1 MSDEDDTKKPKF
13 VIPES
18 SEGKPINKLLVPK
31 GDKSSDEESSKP
43 KLATSHL
50 STSSD
55 EDEKVKKILIP
66 DQESIVDSEPTP
78 TPTPT
83 PEPEPEPEPTPEPNN
98 SQNINQTDE
107 VVKVVAMS
115 PPSNDESSGELPN
128 SSEDNWMQE
137 AYNQVE
143 IADKANEE
151 IQNAQQEN
159 LEHHSAEVVTNE
171 NVDYVQNQ
179 VVEQNP
185 VEIPQLQSPQV
196 QNITP
201 PPAIFESNQYNQAYP
216 KHPYPPMQQ
225 QIYHQQP
232 NYGYG
237 DFQNPMMNPQ
247 QQMMQV
253 PTKTGLP
260 VALWFFM
267 GLMTGLI
274 IAIAGLKLAPQ
285 GVAEAIRPDLV
296 ERGKELVIKTINGE
310 PQENIKETSE

>member
-1 MSDEDDTKKPKF
+1 
-13 VIPES
+13 
-18 SEGKPINKLLVPK
+18 
-31 GDKSSDEESSKP
+31 
-43 KLATSHL
+43 
-50 STSSD
+50 
-55 EDEKVKKILIP
+55 
-66 DQESIVDSEPTP
+66 
-78 TPTPT
+78 
-83 PEPEPEPEPTPEPNN
+83 
-98 SQNINQTDE
+98 
-107 VVKVVAMS
+107 MS
-115 PPSNDESSGELPN
+115 PPSNDEPSGELPN

-151 IQNAQQEN
+151 IQNAQQED
-159 LEHHSAEVVTNE
+159 LEHHSPEVVTNE

-185 VEIPQLQSPQV
+185 VEIPQLQVPQV

-201 PPAIFESNQYNQAYP
+201 PPATFESNQYNQTYP
-216 KHPYPPMQQ
+216 QHPYPPMQQ
-225 QIYHQQP
+225 SIYHQQP

-247 QQMMQV
+247 QQTMQV

-260 VALWFFM
+260 VGLWFFM

-285 GVAEAIRPDLV
+285 SFAEAIRPDLV
-296 ERGKELVIKTINGE
+296 ERGKELVKRTINGE
-310 PQENIKETSE
+310 PQENIKEANE

>member
-1 MSDEDDTKKPKF
+1 MSDEDNTKKPKF

-31 GDKSSDEESSKP
+31 GDKSSDGETSKP
-43 KLATSHL
+43 KLATSDS

-66 DQESIVDSEPTP
+66 DQESIGDSEPTAEP
-78 TPTPT
+78 TA
-83 PEPEPEPEPTPEPNN
+83 EPTPEPNN
-98 SQNINQTDE
+98 SQEINQTDE

-115 PPSNDESSGELPN
+115 PPSNDEPSGELPN

-151 IQNAQQEN
+151 IQNAQQEH

-185 VEIPQLQSPQV
+185 VEIPQLQVPQV

-201 PPAIFESNQYNQAYP
+201 PPATFESNQYNQTYP
-216 KHPYPPMQQ
+216 QHPYPPMQQ
-225 QIYHQQP
+225 SIYHQQP

-247 QQMMQV
+247 QQMTQV

-260 VALWFFM
+260 VGLWFFM

-285 GVAEAIRPDLV
+285 SFAEAIRPDLV
-296 ERGKELVIKTINGE
+296 ERGKELVKRTINGE
-310 PQENIKETSE
+310 PQENIKEANE

>member
-1 MSDEDDTKKPKF
+1 MSDEDNTKKPKF

-18 SEGKPINKLLVPK
+18 SEGKSINKLLVPK
-31 GDKSSDEESSKP
+31 DDKSYDEESSKP

-78 TPTPT
+78 
-83 PEPEPEPEPTPEPNN
+83 EPTPEPNN
-98 SQNINQTDE
+98 SQDINQTDE

-115 PPSNDESSGELPN
+115 PPSDDESSGELPN

-151 IQNAQQEN
+151 IQNAQQEH
-159 LEHHSAEVVTNE
+159 LEHHSAEVLTNE

-185 VEIPQLQSPQV
+185 VEIPQLQVPQV

-201 PPAIFESNQYNQAYP
+201 PTANFESNQYNQAYP
-216 KHPYPPMQQ
+216 QHPYPPMQQ

-267 GLMTGLI
+267 GLIAGLI

-285 GVAEAIRPDLV
+285 SFAEAIRPDLV
-296 ERGKELVIKTINGE
+296 EKGKSLVIIDGQRQGDNK
-310 PQENIKETSE
+310 KSD

>member
-1 MSDEDDTKKPKF
+1 MSDEDNAKKPKF

-43 KLATSHL
+43 KLATSDS

-55 EDEKVKKILIP
+55 EDEKVKKILIFN
-66 DQESIVDSEPTP
+66 QESIGD
-78 TPTPT
+78 
-83 PEPEPEPEPTPEPNN
+83 PEPTPEPNN
-98 SQNINQTDE
+98 SQEINQTDE

-115 PPSNDESSGELPN
+115 PPSDDESSGELPN

-151 IQNAQQEN
+151 IQNAQQED
-159 LEHHSAEVVTNE
+159 LGHHSPEVVTNE
-171 NVDYVQNQ
+171 KVDYVQNQ

-185 VEIPQLQSPQV
+185 VEIPQLQVPQV

-201 PPAIFESNQYNQAYP
+201 PPATFESNQYNQTYP
-216 KHPYPPMQQ
+216 QHPYPPMQQ

-232 NYGYG
+232 NYVYG

-247 QQMMQV
+247 QQMIQV

-260 VALWFFM
+260 VGLWFFM

-274 IAIAGLKLAPQ
+274 IALAGLKLAPQ
-285 GVAEAIRPDLV
+285 SFAEAIRPDLV
-296 ERGKELVIKTINGE
+296 EKGKALVIKTINGE
-310 PQENIKETSE
+310 PQENIKETGE

>member
-1 MSDEDDTKKPKF
+1 MSDEDNTKKPKF

-43 KLATSHL
+43 KLATSDS

-66 DQESIVDSEPTP
+66 NQESIGDSEPTR
-78 TPTPT
+78 
-83 PEPEPEPEPTPEPNN
+83 EPNN
-98 SQNINQTDE
+98 SQEINQTDE

-151 IQNAQQEN
+151 IQNAQQEH
-159 LEHHSAEVVTNE
+159 LEHHSPEVVTNE

-185 VEIPQLQSPQV
+185 VEIPQLQVPQV

-201 PPAIFESNQYNQAYP
+201 PPANFESNQYNQTYP
-216 KHPYPPMQQ
+216 QHPYPPMQQ
-225 QIYHQQP
+225 SIYHQQP

-260 VALWFFM
+260 VGLWFFM

-285 GVAEAIRPDLV
+285 SFAEAIRPDLV
-296 ERGKELVIKTINGE
+296 EKGKSLVIIDGQRQGDNK
-310 PQENIKETSE
+310 KSD

>member
-31 GDKSSDEESSKP
+31 DDKSSDEDSSKP
-43 KLATSHL
+43 KLATSDS
-50 STSSD
+50 STTLND
-55 EDEKVKKILIP
+55 DEKVKKILIP
-66 DQESIVDSEPTP
+66 HQESTVDTEL
-78 TPTPT
+78 T
-83 PEPEPEPEPTPEPNN
+83 PELTPEPNN
-98 SQNINQTDE
+98 SQDINQTDE

-143 IADKANEE
+143 IADKAKEE
-151 IQNAQQEN
+151 IQNAQQEH

-185 VEIPQLQSPQV
+185 VEIPQLQAPQV

-201 PPAIFESNQYNQAYP
+201 PSANFESNQYNQAYP
-216 KHPYPPMQQ
+216 QHPYPPMQQ
-225 QIYHQQP
+225 QFYHQQP

-247 QQMMQV
+247 QQMIQV

-260 VALWFFM
+260 VGLWFFM

-285 GVAEAIRPDLV
+285 SFAEAIRPDLV

>member
-1 MSDEDDTKKPKF
+1 MSDEDNTKKPKF

-43 KLATSHL
+43 KLATSDS

-66 DQESIVDSEPTP
+66 NQESIGDSEPT
-78 TPTPT
+78 
-83 PEPEPEPEPTPEPNN
+83 PEPTPEPNN
-98 SQNINQTDE
+98 SQEINQTDE

-115 PPSNDESSGELPN
+115 PPSDDESLGELPN

-151 IQNAQQEN
+151 IQNAQQEH
-159 LEHHSAEVVTNE
+159 LEHHSAEVLTNE
-171 NVDYVQNQ
+171 NVEYVQNQ

-185 VEIPQLQSPQV
+185 VEIPQLQVPQV

-201 PPAIFESNQYNQAYP
+201 PTANFESNQYNQAYP
-216 KHPYPPMQQ
+216 QHPYPPMQQ

-296 ERGKELVIKTINGE
+296 EKGKALVIKTINGE
-310 PQENIKETSE
+310 PQENIKEAKE

>member
-1 MSDEDDTKKPKF
+1 MSDEDNTKKPKF

-43 KLATSHL
+43 KLATSDS

-66 DQESIVDSEPTP
+66 NQESIGDSEPT
-78 TPTPT
+78 
-83 PEPEPEPEPTPEPNN
+83 PEPTPEPKNY
-98 SQNINQTDE
+98 QEINQTDE

-151 IQNAQQEN
+151 IQNAQQEH
-159 LEHHSAEVVTNE
+159 LEHHSPEVVTNE

-185 VEIPQLQSPQV
+185 VEIPQLQVPQV

-201 PPAIFESNQYNQAYP
+201 PTATFESNQYNQTYP
-216 KHPYPPMQQ
+216 QHPYPPMQQ

-260 VALWFFM
+260 VGLWFFM

-296 ERGKELVIKTINGE
+296 EKGKALVIKTINGE
-310 PQENIKETSE
+310 PQENIKEAKE

>member
-1 MSDEDDTKKPKF
+1 MSDEDNTKKPKF

-31 GDKSSDEESSKP
+31 GDKTSDEESSKP
-43 KLATSHL
+43 KLATSDS

-66 DQESIVDSEPTP
+66 NQESIGDSEPT
-78 TPTPT
+78 
-83 PEPEPEPEPTPEPNN
+83 PEPTPEPNN
-98 SQNINQTDE
+98 SQEINQTDE

-115 PPSNDESSGELPN
+115 PPSDDESSGELPN

-151 IQNAQQEN
+151 IQNAQQEH
-159 LEHHSAEVVTNE
+159 LEHHSPEVVTNE

-185 VEIPQLQSPQV
+185 VEIPQLQVPQV

-201 PPAIFESNQYNQAYP
+201 PPATFESNQYNQTYP
-216 KHPYPPMQQ
+216 QHPYPPMQQ
-225 QIYHQQP
+225 QIYQQQP

-237 DFQNPMMNPQ
+237 DFQNQMMNPQ

-260 VALWFFM
+260 VGLWFFM

-274 IAIAGLKLAPQ
+274 IALAGLKLAPQ

-296 ERGKELVIKTINGE
+296 EKGKALVIKTINGE
-310 PQENIKETSE
+310 PQENIKEAKE

>member
-1 MSDEDDTKKPKF
+1 MSDEDNTKKPKF

-31 GDKSSDEESSKP
+31 GDKTSDEESSKP
-43 KLATSHL
+43 KLATSDS

-66 DQESIVDSEPTP
+66 NQESIGDS
-78 TPTPT
+78 
-83 PEPEPEPEPTPEPNN
+83 EPTPEPNN
-98 SQNINQTDE
+98 SQEINQTDE

-115 PPSNDESSGELPN
+115 PPSDDESSGELPN

-151 IQNAQQEN
+151 IQNAQQEH
-159 LEHHSAEVVTNE
+159 LEHHSPEVVTNE

-185 VEIPQLQSPQV
+185 VEIPQLQVPQV

-201 PPAIFESNQYNQAYP
+201 PPATFESNQYNQTYP
-216 KHPYPPMQQ
+216 QHPYPPMQQ
-225 QIYHQQP
+225 QIYQQQP

-237 DFQNPMMNPQ
+237 DFQNQMMNPQ

-260 VALWFFM
+260 VGLWFFM

-296 ERGKELVIKTINGE
+296 EKGKALVIKTINGE
-310 PQENIKETSE
+310 PQENIKEAKE

>member
-1 MSDEDDTKKPKF
+1 MSDEDNTKKPKF

-43 KLATSHL
+43 KLATSDS

-66 DQESIVDSEPTP
+66 NQESIGDSEPT
-78 TPTPT
+78 
-83 PEPEPEPEPTPEPNN
+83 PEPTPEPNN
-98 SQNINQTDE
+98 SQEINQTDE

-151 IQNAQQEN
+151 IQNAQQEH
-159 LEHHSAEVVTNE
+159 LEHHSPEVVTNE

-185 VEIPQLQSPQV
+185 VEIPQLQVPQV

-201 PPAIFESNQYNQAYP
+201 PTATFESNQYNQTYP
-216 KHPYPPMQQ
+216 QHPYPPMQQ

-260 VALWFFM
+260 VGLWFFM

-285 GVAEAIRPDLV
+285 SFAEAIRPDLV
-296 ERGKELVIKTINGE
+296 ERGKELVKRTINGE
-310 PQENIKETSE
+310 PQENIEEANE

>member
-1 MSDEDDTKKPKF
+1 MSDEDNTKKPKF

-43 KLATSHL
+43 KLATSDS

-66 DQESIVDSEPTP
+66 HPASLGA
-78 TPTPT
+78 
-83 PEPEPEPEPTPEPNN
+83 PEPTPEPNN
-98 SQNINQTDE
+98 SQEINQTDE

-151 IQNAQQEN
+151 IQNAQQED
-159 LEHHSAEVVTNE
+159 LEHHSPEVVTNE

-185 VEIPQLQSPQV
+185 VEIPQLQVPQV

-201 PPAIFESNQYNQAYP
+201 PPATFESNQYNQTYP
-216 KHPYPPMQQ
+216 QHPYPPMQQ

-247 QQMMQV
+247 QQMTQV

-260 VALWFFM
+260 VGLWFFM
-267 GLMTGLI
+267 GLVTGLI

-296 ERGKELVIKTINGE
+296 EKGKALVIKTINGE
-310 PQENIKETSE
+310 PQENIKEAKE

>member
-1 MSDEDDTKKPKF
+1 MSDEDNAKKPKF

-43 KLATSHL
+43 KLATSDS

-55 EDEKVKKILIP
+55 EDEKVKKILIFN
-66 DQESIVDSEPTP
+66 QESIGD
-78 TPTPT
+78 
-83 PEPEPEPEPTPEPNN
+83 PEPTPEPNN
-98 SQNINQTDE
+98 SQEINQTDE
-107 VVKVVAMS
+107 VVKVVAIS
-115 PPSNDESSGELPN
+115 PPSDDESSGELPN

-151 IQNAQQEN
+151 IQNAQQED
-159 LEHHSAEVVTNE
+159 LGHHSPEVVTNE
-171 NVDYVQNQ
+171 KVDYVQNQ

-185 VEIPQLQSPQV
+185 VEIPQLQVPQV

-201 PPAIFESNQYNQAYP
+201 HPATFESNQYNQTYP
-216 KHPYPPMQQ
+216 QHPYPPMQQ

-232 NYGYG
+232 NYVYG

-247 QQMMQV
+247 QQMIQV

-260 VALWFFM
+260 VGLWFFM

-274 IAIAGLKLAPQ
+274 IALAGLKLAPQ
-285 GVAEAIRPDLV
+285 SFAEAIRPDLV

-310 PQENIKETSE
+310 PQENIKETGE

>member
-1 MSDEDDTKKPKF
+1 MSDEDNTKKPKF

-43 KLATSHL
+43 KLATSDS

-66 DQESIVDSEPTP
+66 NQESIVDSEPTP
-78 TPTPT
+78 
-83 PEPEPEPEPTPEPNN
+83 EPTPEPNN
-98 SQNINQTDE
+98 SQEINQTDE

-151 IQNAQQEN
+151 IQNAQQEH
-159 LEHHSAEVVTNE
+159 LEHHSAEVLTNE

-185 VEIPQLQSPQV
+185 VEIPQLQVPQV

-201 PPAIFESNQYNQAYP
+201 PTANFESNQYNQAYP
-216 KHPYPPMQQ
+216 QHPYPPMQQ

-296 ERGKELVIKTINGE
+296 EKGKALVIKTINGE
-310 PQENIKETSE
+310 PQENIKEAKE

>member
-1 MSDEDDTKKPKF
+1 MSDEDNTKKPKF

-43 KLATSHL
+43 KLATSHS

-66 DQESIVDSEPTP
+66 NQESIGDSEPT
-78 TPTPT
+78 
-83 PEPEPEPEPTPEPNN
+83 PEPTPEPNN
-98 SQNINQTDE
+98 SQEINQTDE

-151 IQNAQQEN
+151 IQNAQQEH
-159 LEHHSAEVVTNE
+159 LEHGSPEVVTNE

-185 VEIPQLQSPQV
+185 VEIPQLQVPQV

-201 PPAIFESNQYNQAYP
+201 PPATFESNQYNQTYP
-216 KHPYPPMQQ
+216 QHPYPPMQQ
-225 QIYHQQP
+225 QIYQQQP

-237 DFQNPMMNPQ
+237 DFQNQMMNQQ

-260 VALWFFM
+260 VGLWFFM

-296 ERGKELVIKTINGE
+296 EKGKALVIKTINGE
-310 PQENIKETSE
+310 PQENIKEAKE

>member
-1 MSDEDDTKKPKF
+1 MSDEDNTKKPKF

-18 SEGKPINKLLVPK
+18 SEGKPINKLLVHK
-31 GDKSSDEESSKP
+31 GDMSSDEESSKP
-43 KLATSHL
+43 KLATSDS

-66 DQESIVDSEPTP
+66 NQESIGDS
-78 TPTPT
+78 
-83 PEPEPEPEPTPEPNN
+83 EPTPEPNN
-98 SQNINQTDE
+98 SQEINQTDE

-151 IQNAQQEN
+151 IQNAQQEH
-159 LEHHSAEVVTNE
+159 LEHRSPEVVTNE

-185 VEIPQLQSPQV
+185 VEIPQLQVPQV
-196 QNITP
+196 QKITP
-201 PPAIFESNQYNQAYP
+201 PPATFESNQYNQTYP
-216 KHPYPPMQQ
+216 QHSYSPMQQ
-225 QIYHQQP
+225 LIYHQQP

-260 VALWFFM
+260 VGLWFFM

-285 GVAEAIRPDLV
+285 SFAEAIRPDLV
-296 ERGKELVIKTINGE
+296 ERGKELVKRTINGE
-310 PQENIKETSE
+310 PQENIKESNE

>member
-1 MSDEDDTKKPKF
+1 MSDEDNAKKPKF

-43 KLATSHL
+43 KLATSDS

-55 EDEKVKKILIP
+55 EDEKVKKILISN
-66 DQESIVDSEPTP
+66 QESIGD
-78 TPTPT
+78 
-83 PEPEPEPEPTPEPNN
+83 PEPTPEPNN
-98 SQNINQTDE
+98 SQEINQTDE

-115 PPSNDESSGELPN
+115 PPSDDESSGELPN

-151 IQNAQQEN
+151 IQNAQQED
-159 LEHHSAEVVTNE
+159 LGHHSPEVVTNE
-171 NVDYVQNQ
+171 KVDYVQNQ

-185 VEIPQLQSPQV
+185 VEIPQLQVPQV

-201 PPAIFESNQYNQAYP
+201 PPATFESNQYNQTYP
-216 KHPYPPMQQ
+216 QHPYPPMQQ

-232 NYGYG
+232 NYVYG

-247 QQMMQV
+247 QQRIQV

-260 VALWFFM
+260 VGLWFFM
-267 GLMTGLI
+267 GLMAGLI
-274 IAIAGLKLAPQ
+274 IALAGLKLAPQ
-285 GVAEAIRPDLV
+285 SFAEAIRPDLV
-296 ERGKELVIKTINGE
+296 EKGKALVIKTINGE
-310 PQENIKETSE
+310 PQENIKETGE

>member
-1 MSDEDDTKKPKF
+1 
-13 VIPES
+13 
-18 SEGKPINKLLVPK
+18 
-31 GDKSSDEESSKP
+31 
-43 KLATSHL
+43 
-50 STSSD
+50 
-55 EDEKVKKILIP
+55 
-66 DQESIVDSEPTP
+66 
-78 TPTPT
+78 
-83 PEPEPEPEPTPEPNN
+83 
-98 SQNINQTDE
+98 
-107 VVKVVAMS
+107 MS

-151 IQNAQQEN
+151 IQNAQQED

-171 NVDYVQNQ
+171 NVDYAQNQ

-185 VEIPQLQSPQV
+185 VEIPQLQVPQV

-201 PPAIFESNQYNQAYP
+201 PPATFESNQYNQTYP
-216 KHPYPPMQQ
+216 QHPYPPMQQ
-225 QIYHQQP
+225 QIYQQQP

-237 DFQNPMMNPQ
+237 DFQNQMMNPQ

-260 VALWFFM
+260 VGLWFFM

-285 GVAEAIRPDLV
+285 GVAEAIRPDLI
-296 ERGKELVIKTINGE
+296 EKGKALVIKTINGE
-310 PQENIKETSE
+310 PQENIKEAKE

>member
-1 MSDEDDTKKPKF
+1 MSDEDNTKKPKF

-31 GDKSSDEESSKP
+31 GDKSSDE
-43 KLATSHL
+43 
-50 STSSD
+50 
-55 EDEKVKKILIP
+55 DEKVKNILIP
-66 DQESIVDSEPTP
+66 NQESIGDSDPTP

-98 SQNINQTDE
+98 SQEINQTDE

-151 IQNAQQEN
+151 IQNAQQEH
-159 LEHHSAEVVTNE
+159 LEHRSPEVVTNE

-185 VEIPQLQSPQV
+185 VEIPQLQVPQV
-196 QNITP
+196 QKITP
-201 PPAIFESNQYNQAYP
+201 PPATFESNQYNQTYP
-216 KHPYPPMQQ
+216 QHPYPPMQQ
-225 QIYHQQP
+225 SIYHQQP

-260 VALWFFM
+260 VGLWFFM

-285 GVAEAIRPDLV
+285 SFAEAIRPDLV
-296 ERGKELVIKTINGE
+296 ERGKELVKRTINGE
-310 PQENIKETSE
+310 PQENIEEANE

>member
-1 MSDEDDTKKPKF
+1 MSDEDNTKKPKF

-43 KLATSHL
+43 KLATSDS

-66 DQESIVDSEPTP
+66 KQESIGNSEPT
-78 TPTPT
+78 
-83 PEPEPEPEPTPEPNN
+83 PEPTPEPNN
-98 SQNINQTDE
+98 SQEINQTDE

-151 IQNAQQEN
+151 IQNAQQEH
-159 LEHHSAEVVTNE
+159 LEHHSAEVLTNE

-179 VVEQNP
+179 VVEQNS
-185 VEIPQLQSPQV
+185 VEIPQLQVPQV

-201 PPAIFESNQYNQAYP
+201 STANFESNQYNQTYP
-216 KHPYPPMQQ
+216 QHPYPPMQQ

-260 VALWFFM
+260 VGLWFFM

-296 ERGKELVIKTINGE
+296 EKGKALVIKTINGE
-310 PQENIKETSE
+310 PQENIKEAKE

>member
-1 MSDEDDTKKPKF
+1 MSDEDNTKKPKF

-31 GDKSSDEESSKP
+31 GDKSSDGETSKP
-43 KLATSHL
+43 KLATSDS

-66 DQESIVDSEPTP
+66 DQESIGDSEPTA
-78 TPTPT
+78 
-83 PEPEPEPEPTPEPNN
+83 EPTPEPNN
-98 SQNINQTDE
+98 SQEINQTDE

-151 IQNAQQEN
+151 IQNAQQED
-159 LEHHSAEVVTNE
+159 LEHHSPEVVTNE

-185 VEIPQLQSPQV
+185 VEIPQLQVPQV

-201 PPAIFESNQYNQAYP
+201 PPATFESNQYNQTYSQ
-216 KHPYPPMQQ
+216 HPYPPMQQ
-225 QIYHQQP
+225 SIYHQQP

-247 QQMMQV
+247 QQTMQV

-260 VALWFFM
+260 VGLWFFM

-285 GVAEAIRPDLV
+285 SFAEAIRPDLV
-296 ERGKELVIKTINGE
+296 ERGKELVKRTINGE
-310 PQENIKETSE
+310 PQENIKEANE

>member
-1 MSDEDDTKKPKF
+1 MSDEDNTKKPKF

-31 GDKSSDEESSKP
+31 GDKTSDEESSKP
-43 KLATSHL
+43 KLATSDS

-66 DQESIVDSEPTP
+66 NQESIGDSEPT
-78 TPTPT
+78 
-83 PEPEPEPEPTPEPNN
+83 PEPTPEPNN
-98 SQNINQTDE
+98 SQEINQTDE

-115 PPSNDESSGELPN
+115 PPSDDESSGELPN

-151 IQNAQQEN
+151 IQNAQQEH
-159 LEHHSAEVVTNE
+159 LEHHSPEVVTNE

-185 VEIPQLQSPQV
+185 VEIPQLQVPQV

-201 PPAIFESNQYNQAYP
+201 APTNFESNQYNQAYP
-216 KHPYPPMQQ
+216 QDPYPPMQQ
-225 QIYHQQP
+225 QIYRQQP

-260 VALWFFM
+260 VGLWFFM

-296 ERGKELVIKTINGE
+296 KKGKALVIKTINGE
-310 PQENIKETSE
+310 PQENIKEAKE

>member
-1 MSDEDDTKKPKF
+1 MSDEDNTKKPKF

-31 GDKSSDEESSKP
+31 GDKSSDE
-43 KLATSHL
+43 
-50 STSSD
+50 
-55 EDEKVKKILIP
+55 DEKVKNILIP
-66 DQESIVDSEPTP
+66 NQESIGDSDPTT

-98 SQNINQTDE
+98 SQEINQTDE

-151 IQNAQQEN
+151 IQNAQQEH
-159 LEHHSAEVVTNE
+159 LEHRSPEVVTNE

-185 VEIPQLQSPQV
+185 VEIPQLQVPQV
-196 QNITP
+196 QKITP
-201 PPAIFESNQYNQAYP
+201 PPATFESNQYNQTYP
-216 KHPYPPMQQ
+216 QHSYSPMQQ
-225 QIYHQQP
+225 LIYHQQP

-260 VALWFFM
+260 VGLWFFM

-285 GVAEAIRPDLV
+285 SFAEAIRPDLV
-296 ERGKELVIKTINGE
+296 ERGKELVKRTINGE
-310 PQENIKETSE
+310 PQENIKESNE

>member
-1 MSDEDDTKKPKF
+1 MSDEDNTKKPKF

-43 KLATSHL
+43 KLATSDS

-55 EDEKVKKILIP
+55 EGEKVKKILIP
-66 DQESIVDSEPTP
+66 NQESIGDSEPT
-78 TPTPT
+78 
-83 PEPEPEPEPTPEPNN
+83 PEPTPEPNN
-98 SQNINQTDE
+98 SQEINQTDE

-115 PPSNDESSGELPN
+115 PPSDDESLGELPN

-151 IQNAQQEN
+151 IQNAQQEH
-159 LEHHSAEVVTNE
+159 LEHHSAEVLTNE
-171 NVDYVQNQ
+171 NVEYVQNQ

-185 VEIPQLQSPQV
+185 VEIPQLQVPQV

-201 PPAIFESNQYNQAYP
+201 PTATFESNQYNQTYP
-216 KHPYPPMQQ
+216 QHPYPPMQQ

-296 ERGKELVIKTINGE
+296 EKGKALVIKTINGE
-310 PQENIKETSE
+310 PQENIKEAKE

>member
-1 MSDEDDTKKPKF
+1 
-13 VIPES
+13 
-18 SEGKPINKLLVPK
+18 
-31 GDKSSDEESSKP
+31 
-43 KLATSHL
+43 
-50 STSSD
+50 
-55 EDEKVKKILIP
+55 
-66 DQESIVDSEPTP
+66 
-78 TPTPT
+78 
-83 PEPEPEPEPTPEPNN
+83 
-98 SQNINQTDE
+98 
-107 VVKVVAMS
+107 MS

-151 IQNAQQEN
+151 IQNAQQEH

-171 NVDYVQNQ
+171 NVDFVQNQ

-185 VEIPQLQSPQV
+185 VEIPQLQVPQV

-201 PPAIFESNQYNQAYP
+201 APANFESNQYNQAYP
-216 KHPYPPMQQ
+216 QHPYPPMQQ

-247 QQMMQV
+247 QQMIQV

-260 VALWFFM
+260 VGLWFFM

-310 PQENIKETSE
+310 PQENIKEAKE